1 MFLAVATIISI
12 AMAIEVISQ
21 GCLNSIDWHMQQGLS
36 FVQIGLR
43 YINQLCYLRL
53 PLPPLPSLPRANPP
67 PACASLKKR
76 DTMSTRIEFAKV
88 TVF

>member
-53 PLPPLPSLPRANPP
+53 PLPPLPSLPRVNPP